1 MSGDAI
7 KIISDNRKARFNYH
21 LLENFEAGVV
31 LKGTEVKSLRQGQMS
46 LGESYCKV
54 DSAGEVYLMD
64 AHIAPFAQA
73 SRANHEPL
81 RPRKLLMHRREIRR
95 LIGKVREKGLTLVP
109 TKVYFK
115 RGKVKVEFA
124 LAKGKKEYDK
134 RESIKKRDMQRELR
148 RADHGD

>member
-1 MSGDAI
+1 MSGDSI

-31 LKGTEVKSLRQGQMS
+31 LKGTEVKSLREGKLS

-54 DSAGEVYLMD
+54 DAAGEVYLMD
-64 AHIAPFAQA
+64 AHIAPYVQA
-73 SRANHEPL
+73 NRANHEPL

-134 RESIKKRDMQRELR
+134 RESIKKRDMQREMR